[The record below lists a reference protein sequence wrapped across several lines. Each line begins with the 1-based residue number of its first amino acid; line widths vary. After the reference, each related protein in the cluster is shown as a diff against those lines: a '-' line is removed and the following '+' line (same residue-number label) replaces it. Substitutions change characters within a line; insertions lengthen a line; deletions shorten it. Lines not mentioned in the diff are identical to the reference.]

1 MLSNLT
7 RDSIKR
13 ETLTTN
19 RLTKS
24 ALKNIAMEIRPYTD
38 DIKTVKVIHMGK
50 LRRLQSRG
58 LL

>member
-1 MLSNLT
+1 M

-13 ETLTTN
+13 ETITIDS
-19 RLTKS
+19 LTKS
-24 ALKNIAMEIRPYTD
+24 ALKNIAMDIRPYTD
-38 DIKTVKVIHMGK
+38 NIKSVKAIHMGK